1 MMQRF
6 SAQQL
11 FEYLEHHQPQLVDVR
26 EPWEFNICHLQNS
39 ILLPMGQVPSHLE
52 VFQQAQESVIICHH
66 GIRSLRIAHFLA
78 QQGIHNTINLEGGVE
93 AWARYVDLD
102 MPTY

>member
-1 MMQRF
+1 MQRF

-11 FEYLEHHQPQLVDVR
+11 AAYLQHNQPQLIDVR
-26 EPWEFNICHLQNS
+26 EPWEFEICHLPGS
-39 ILLPMGQVPSHLE
+39 ILLPMRQVPTNLE
-52 VFQQAQESVIICHH
+52 IFQATEESVIICHH
-66 GIRSLRIAHFLA
+66 GIRSLQVANFLA
-78 QQGIHNTINLEGGVE
+78 LQGIQNTINLDGGVE